1 MKDQNKVVENSQQLN
16 VYEKQTDST
25 PPQFLTSHHIAQL
38 WVKMTMIY
46 SHKWSSHA
54 EADDGTWLQGLRGL
68 SPAQV
73 AHGLSMLIKN
83 FISWPPSLPEFKKLC
98 IGADDEELEQ
108 HIQEYAFKEFDS
120 YYINQMS
127 QDKRDSAIRL
137 AKEPATKDY
146 LDKKLNDAV
155 NANIEQ
161 ARLHDKR

>member
-1 MKDQNKVVENSQQLN
+1 MQANNHSLT
-16 VYEKQTDST
+16 VYEKPTQNN
-25 PPQFLTSHHIAQL
+25 PPQFLTSQHIAKL
-38 WVKMTMIY
+38 WIELAATY
-46 SHKWSSHA
+46 GHKFKPFGES
-54 EADDGTWLQGLRGL
+54 DGGTWLRGLRGL
-68 SPAQV
+68 SPNQI
-73 AHGLSMLIKN
+73 AHGFNLLIKEMHD
-83 FISWPPSLPEFKKLC
+83 WPPSLPEFKKLC

-155 NANIEQ
+155 NVNIEQ